1 MTTVAALYLRT
12 PAPPFSGRAM
22 SLWVSLPKPP
32 SDADRA
38 MDRYAAGDDAAFGEV
53 YDQVAPRIHAYLARQ
68 TRDLARADDILQQTL
83 LKMHLAR
90 GSFLAGAPV
99 MPWAYAIARRLLVDS
114 IRRGRR
120 EVLSIDG
127 EAVDDAPASGVPG
140 ADDLVAA
147 QELATLVR
155 AELARLPE
163 AQRVAFEL
171 VKQEGLS
178 MAEAAA
184 VLGTTVSAVK
194 LRAFRAYEA
203 LRAALGARIPEGF
216 DS

>member
-1 MTTVAALYLRT
+1 M
-12 PAPPFSGRAM
+12 SG
-22 SLWVSLPKPP
+22 WVSP
-32 SDADRA
+32 SAADRA

-53 YDQVAPRIHAYLARQ
+53 YDEIAPRIYAFLMRQ
-68 TRDLARADDILQQTL
+68 TRDAARAEDVLQQTL
-83 LKMHLAR
+83 LKMHVAR
-90 GSFLAGAPV
+90 GSFLPGAPV
-99 MPWAYAIARRLLVDS
+99 LPWAYAIARRLLIDS
-114 IRRGRR
+114 GRRGRR
-120 EVLSIDG
+120 EVLTSDG
-127 EAVDDAPASGVPG
+127 EGPADDVPASGAR

-147 QELATLVR
+147 QELAGLVR

-178 MAEAAA
+178 MAEAAE

-203 LRAALGARIPEGF
+203 LRAALGSRLPEGF

>member
-1 MTTVAALYLRT
+1 MTSLAIPSLGLFEAC
-12 PAPPFSGRAM
+12 AM
-22 SLWVSLPKPP
+22 SARVSP
-32 SDADRA
+32 SDAASAANRA
-38 MDRYAAGDDAAFGEV
+38 MDRYAAGEDAAFAEV
-53 YDQVAPRIHAYLARQ
+53 YDEVAPRIYAFLMRQ
-68 TRDLARADDILQQTL
+68 TRDSARAEDVLQQTL
-83 LKMHLAR
+83 LKMHVAR
-90 GSFLAGAPV
+90 GSFLPGAPV
-99 MPWAYAIARRLLVDS
+99 LPWAYAIARRLLIDS
-114 IRRGRR
+114 GRRGRR
-120 EVLSIDG
+120 EVLSTDG
-127 EAVDDAPASGVPG
+127 EAPADDVPASGAR

-147 QELATLVR
+147 QELAGLVR

-178 MAEAAA
+178 MAEAAE

-203 LRAALGARIPEGF
+203 LRAALGSRLPEGF